1 MLEIVVLAIVVLAIA
16 GSAVLG
22 AWERKTLLRTWPA
35 IRPEAWKG
43 EPADEGAAVPG
54 EEPETAEPGVRKAA

>member
-1 MLEIVVLAIVVLAIA
+1 MFEIVVLAILVLAIA

-22 AWERKTLLRTWPA
+22 AWERKALLRTWPA

-43 EPADEGAAVPG
+43 EPADEGAPVPG
-54 EEPETAEPGVRKAA
+54 EEPEAAETRVRKAA